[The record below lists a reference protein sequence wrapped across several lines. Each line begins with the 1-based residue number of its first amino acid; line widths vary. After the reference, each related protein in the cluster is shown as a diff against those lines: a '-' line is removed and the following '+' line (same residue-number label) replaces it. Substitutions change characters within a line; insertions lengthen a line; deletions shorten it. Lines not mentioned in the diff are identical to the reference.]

1 MIRDDVSDISA
12 SACNVLSSPTAIVS
26 YPDSRTRIDYTFVGG
41 KWLRYRTQTSNYGYD
56 ISSYNCIDIT
66 ELNSYAWIEPIY
78 YMIAFFLFVASVL
91 LFRWSVR
98 GILGR
103 Y

>member
-1 MIRDDVSDISA
+1 MIRDDVSAVSA
-12 SACNVLSSPTAIVS
+12 SACNVLTTSDTLAS
-26 YPDSRTRIDYTFVGG
+26 YIDRNTRIDYTFSGG
-41 KWLRYRTQTSNYGYD
+41 KWLKYRTQTSTYGYD
-56 ISSYNCIDIT
+56 TTPYNCIDIT

-98 GILGR
+98 GISGR

>member
-1 MIRDDVSDISA
+1 MIHDDVSAVSA
-12 SACNVLSSPTAIVS
+12 SACNVLSSPTSLSS
-26 YPDSRTRIDYTFVGG
+26 YIDSHTRFDYVFIGG
-41 KWLRYRTQTSNYGYD
+41 KWLKYRTQTSTYGYD
-56 ISSYNCIDIT
+56 ISGYNCVDVST
-66 ELNSYAWIEPIY
+66 FNSYAWIEPIY
-78 YMIAFFLFVASVL
+78 YMIAFFLFLASVL